1 MIWTSRYVKY
11 DSDTTVCTIPYNMLC
26 FPAMS
31 APRLSESSYI
41 VLGMLEHLQPA
52 TPYDLKRIAE
62 VSTIDFWT
70 VPHAQL
76 YTECARLARE
86 GLLTEE
92 REQTGR
98 RRRMYSLTEPGR
110 QALDAWRGE
119 PIGGVTELRDL
130 GMLKLFFGA
139 DPAKL
144 AGDQLQAHEARLRS
158 YEEMHAVTANADV
171 PRGPL
176 LALEAGLGHERE
188 YVRFWKRLLE
198 EEAN

>member
-1 MIWTSRYVKY
+1 
-11 DSDTTVCTIPYNMLC
+11 
-26 FPAMS
+26 
-31 APRLSESSYI
+31 
-41 VLGMLEHLQPA
+41 
-52 TPYDLKRIAE
+52 
-62 VSTIDFWT
+62 
-70 VPHAQL
+70 
-76 YTECARLARE
+76 
-86 GLLTEE
+86 
-92 REQTGR
+92 
-98 RRRMYSLTEPGR
+98 
-110 QALDAWRGE
+110 
-119 PIGGVTELRDL
+119 
-130 GMLKLFFGA
+130 MLKLFFGA